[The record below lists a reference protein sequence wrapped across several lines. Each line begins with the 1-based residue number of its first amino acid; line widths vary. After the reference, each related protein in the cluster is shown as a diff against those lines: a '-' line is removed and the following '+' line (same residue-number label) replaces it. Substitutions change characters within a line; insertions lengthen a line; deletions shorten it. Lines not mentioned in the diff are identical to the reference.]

1 MADNKLAK
9 AERQE
14 LSALDAA
21 GLRSALD
28 ETQKKQWTD
37 RFALGKRQLTNT
49 AELRKARKRIAR
61 IQTFQNQQAQHQ
73 EAKG

>member
-1 MADNKLAK
+1 MANNKLAK

-21 GLRSALD
+21 GLNAALD

-37 RFALGKRQLTNT
+37 RFALGKRQLNDT
-49 AELRKARKRIAR
+49 AELRNARKRIAR
-61 IQTFQNQQAQHQ
+61 IKTFQNQLMQQ